1 MTNVANVGPA
11 LDLIYKGRAREFPGG
26 PEVKNPPSNAGDK
39 GSFLGWGSKIPILH
53 RGRSFCFCVARTLKA
68 PYSGGETA

>member
-53 RGRSFCFCVARTLKA
+53 RAEASVFVLLG
-68 PYSGGETA
+68 P